1 METKY
6 HCLHRGQRQ
15 DKSRASISTSR
26 IAQMVNEIRGGIRGI
41 AVRNGAQM
49 GASTMLM

>member
-15 DKSRASISTSR
+15 DKSRTSMSTNR
-26 IAQMVNEIRGGIRGI
+26 IAQMANEIRGGTRGM
-41 AVRNGAQM
+41 VVSNGAQM
-49 GASTMLM
+49 GANTTLR

>member
-15 DKSRASISTSR
+15 DKSRTSMSTSR
-26 IAQMVNEIRGGIRGI
+26 IAQMANEIRGDTRGI
-41 AVRNGAQM
+41 EVRNGAQM
-49 GASTMLM
+49 GASTILR